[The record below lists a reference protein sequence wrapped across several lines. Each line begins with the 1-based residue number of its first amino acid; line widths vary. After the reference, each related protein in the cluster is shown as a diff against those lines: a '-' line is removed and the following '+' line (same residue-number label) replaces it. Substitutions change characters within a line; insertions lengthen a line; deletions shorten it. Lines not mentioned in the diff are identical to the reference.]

1 MKSFKINLM
10 DLIALILLV
19 FSFFIPFLANSLKV
33 NGEVLLMLINCY
45 LIGYLSY
52 LISFMETKKVLL
64 MAIPLILFSGFLIF
78 FMRDFKFVFEK
89 QRLHDLL
96 YVITNLYDVIFV
108 VICFFVIEIVLS
120 RIVGGKASLGFGVAA
135 LILYYVMQN
144 SDIIPFDFYYKDLLV
159 YFFFFVMAARIKPAV
174 KFNNFLLFLG
184 LLFLAGE
191 IYLYIYLNY
200 YPGFYLSTIILT
212 YLILK
217 QSLDVEC
224 VNRQRYLF
232 FAYLYPY
239 KVIYVLLK
247 SAINA
252 SPFAI
257 TIIAVLS
264 TFIIGEFLYK
274 IKVKFLDY
282 LFIGIH

>member
-1 MKSFKINLM
+1 
-10 DLIALILLV
+10 
-19 FSFFIPFLANSLKV
+19 
-33 NGEVLLMLINCY
+33 MLINCY

-200 YPGFYLSTIILT
+200 YPGFYLSIIILT

-252 SPFAI
+252 SPFVI
-257 TIIAVLS
+257 TIIGVLS

>member
-1 MKSFKINLM
+1 
-10 DLIALILLV
+10 
-19 FSFFIPFLANSLKV
+19 
-33 NGEVLLMLINCY
+33 
-45 LIGYLSY
+45 
-52 LISFMETKKVLL
+52 
-64 MAIPLILFSGFLIF
+64 
-78 FMRDFKFVFEK
+78 
-89 QRLHDLL
+89 
-96 YVITNLYDVIFV
+96 
-108 VICFFVIEIVLS
+108 
-120 RIVGGKASLGFGVAA
+120 
-135 LILYYVMQN
+135 
-144 SDIIPFDFYYKDLLV
+144 
-159 YFFFFVMAARIKPAV
+159 MAARIKPAV

-252 SPFAI
+252 SPFVI
-257 TIIAVLS
+257 TIIGVLS